1 MPKSGGAAIPMPLN
15 SKDLIYIVG
24 NAEVIENMPA
34 VKPFAPFAEETV
46 SFLNALSGILLKTG
60 KAYPDVVTFGFWC
73 RKAAVLKEKAGYDDL
88 EYRLGRGVAFHST
101 PSNVAV
107 NFAFSFA
114 AALLAGNANIVR
126 LPAKDFPQV
135 DIICAGIKELLNGEF
150 KNLAP
155 YVCMVK
161 YGMIKEISDTFS
173 NLCDARI
180 VWGGDMTISL
190 MRQSPLPPRAVEV
203 LFADRHSLLAIDAD
217 EYLKAPDKNKIA
229 QNFYN
234 DTFLTDQNACTSPR
248 VVIWLGR
255 EKEKA
260 KNEFWTHA
268 HDYAYQKYTIEPVQ
282 AVGKLAAFYKAAAAL
297 NISAVKT
304 PDTLITRAALNELSP
319 EVTDYKYNSG
329 FFYEYDAENLNEI
342 APLCG
347 KKCQTLTYYGLNEET
362 LKDFMQTVRPKG
374 VDRIVPIGKSMDFTL
389 VWDGYDLIRELSRII
404 NIVS

>member
-15 SKDLIYIVG
+15 SKDLIYVVG

-173 NLCDARI
+173 SLCDARI

-190 MRQSPLPPRAVEV
+190 MRRRAPSKCCLPTVILCWR
-203 LFADRHSLLAIDAD
+203 
-217 EYLKAPDKNKIA
+217 
-229 QNFYN
+229 
-234 DTFLTDQNACTSPR
+234 LTRTNT
-248 VVIWLGR
+248 
-255 EKEKA
+255 
-260 KNEFWTHA
+260 
-268 HDYAYQKYTIEPVQ
+268 
-282 AVGKLAAFYKAAAAL
+282 
-297 NISAVKT
+297 
-304 PDTLITRAALNELSP
+304 
-319 EVTDYKYNSG
+319 
-329 FFYEYDAENLNEI
+329 
-342 APLCG
+342 
-347 KKCQTLTYYGLNEET
+347 
-362 LKDFMQTVRPKG
+362 
-374 VDRIVPIGKSMDFTL
+374 
-389 VWDGYDLIRELSRII
+389 
-404 NIVS
+404 